1 MATLTAVLGAA
12 APTTTIEFGGKT
24 YKPRRLT
31 WSVLSEMEQWLIDR
45 ARNEFVKTMTELF
58 RAGVYTAPQVTT
70 EVKAFVREVVDE
82 GHYSFGSEAMNNA
95 LGTDKA
101 DEDAKGKGGNL
112 GGQMRLIAL
121 VLNCSEAEVVE
132 LMTHRKDEV
141 MAYVQQLVAE
151 SLPAPK

>member
-1 MATLTAVLGAA
+1 MATLTAVLGDA
-12 APTTTIEFGGKT
+12 APATTIEFNGKV

-58 RAGVYTAPQVTT
+58 RAGVFTAAQVTT

-82 GHYSFGSEAMNNA
+82 GHYSFGSKAMNDA
-95 LGTDKA
+95 LGADKTEA
-101 DEDAKGKGGNL
+101 DAKGGNL

-121 VLNCSEAEVVE
+121 VLNCSEADVVE
-132 LMTHRKDEV
+132 LMTHRKEQV